1 VKLIDVSAA
10 AGKPVP
16 DGKRNWNEVDTC
28 QRNHRVHAASS
39 FDDDGTY
46 PFATLFRWEHAMTS
60 TTMNS
65 PSGIQSDSA
74 AQTLVQ
80 NWWLFTLRGIFGIIF
95 GCIALIFPGP
105 TMLSLVIVFSAYMLV
120 DGVAGIISAVRAI
133 RKKDRWGLL
142 LFEGLLNIAVGIVAF
157 LWPGMTVIAF
167 VLLVAAWAIVSGALM
182 TAAGF
187 RLNVPHGRWWLVLGG
202 LLSLAYG
209 ALLVATPLI
218 GAIVLTWWM
227 GAYALVFG
235 VALVV
240 FSFKLRSRQQRVNPT
255 AVAA

>member
-1 VKLIDVSAA
+1 
-10 AGKPVP
+10 
-16 DGKRNWNEVDTC
+16 
-28 QRNHRVHAASS
+28 
-39 FDDDGTY
+39 
-46 PFATLFRWEHAMTS
+46 MTS

-65 PSGIQSDSA
+65 PSDVQSDSA

-80 NWWLFTLRGIFGIIF
+80 NWWLFTLRGILGIIF

-157 LWPGMTVIAF
+157 LWPDITVIAF

-227 GAYALVFG
+227 GAYALAFG

-240 FSFKLRSRQQRVNPT
+240 FSFKLRSRQHPHGSPT
-255 AVAA
+255 AVGTAA

>member
-1 VKLIDVSAA
+1 
-10 AGKPVP
+10 
-16 DGKRNWNEVDTC
+16 
-28 QRNHRVHAASS
+28 
-39 FDDDGTY
+39 
-46 PFATLFRWEHAMTS
+46 MTT

-65 PSGIQSDSA
+65 PSDFQSDSA
-74 AQTLVQ
+74 ARTLVQ

-95 GCIALIFPGP
+95 GCIALVFPGA
-105 TMLSLVIVFSAYMLV
+105 TMLSLVLLFSAYMLV
-120 DGVAGIISAVRAI
+120 DGVAGIISAARAI

-157 LWPGMTVIAF
+157 LWPGITVIAF
-167 VLLVAAWAIVSGALM
+167 VLLVAAWAIVSGAMM
-182 TAAGF
+182 TAAAF
-187 RLNVPHGRWWLVLGG
+187 RLNAAHGRWWLVLGG

-209 ALLVATPLI
+209 ALLVAAPLI

-227 GAYALVFG
+227 GAYALAFG

-240 FSFKLRSRQQRVNPT
+240 FSFKLRSRQRRVNPT